1 MFSETLKRRLAAQR
15 AQDQL
20 IDRGAGPKERRELDN
35 LLAEI
40 ERGNAILEYI
50 AACDY
55 PEVFEDEEEVIENE

>member
-15 AQDQL
+15 AQDQM
-20 IDRGAGPKERRELDN
+20 IERGAGPQERRELDN
-35 LLAEI
+35 MIADI

-55 PEVFEDEEEVIENE
+55 PEVFEDEEEVMDNE

>member
-1 MFSETLKRRLAAQR
+1 MITETLKSRLAARR

-20 IDRGAGPKERRELDN
+20 IERGAGPQERRELDN
-35 LLAEI
+35 MIADI

-55 PEVFEDEEEVIENE
+55 PEVFEDEEEGIENE